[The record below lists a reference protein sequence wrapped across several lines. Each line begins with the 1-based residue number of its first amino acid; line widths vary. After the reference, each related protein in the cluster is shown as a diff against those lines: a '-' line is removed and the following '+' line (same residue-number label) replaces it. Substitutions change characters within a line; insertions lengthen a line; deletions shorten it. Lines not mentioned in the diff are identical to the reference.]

1 MILKKLIF
9 FVAAAVLQ
17 PSSSYWH
24 SSSDILPPKKPTKPT
39 LKVPTLFLFCF
50 GRIMNHL
57 SDLFVEISF
66 GYPFLEPP
74 DWYESPP
81 RQVVPSYLRWNAL
94 VRRRLKSSTPWPV
107 WGKEKNGGW
116 PFPPKGLFGDFR
128 GKKRREGFQ
137 NFSGFFSSIYDHP
150 FFVGYLFCFFRGFTR
165 PRWQL
170 HRFPF
175 RTTTSSLFFCPLA
188 VKNNRGGRGHIWPA
202 FCGQSWWWI
211 ERNVYVA
218 F

>member
-137 NFSGFFSSIYDHP
+137 NFSGFFHLYMTT
-150 FFVGYLFCFFRGFTR
+150 LFLLGTFSVFSVASPG
-165 PRWQL
+165 
-170 HRFPF
+170 
-175 RTTTSSLFFCPLA
+175 
-188 VKNNRGGRGHIWPA
+188 RGGNYTVSLSVPQHHLCFSVPWL
-202 FCGQSWWWI
+202 
-211 ERNVYVA
+211 
-218 F
+218 